1 MGNGNANDHHD
12 AREARMKA
20 VAVNGSV
27 RKDGNT
33 AILLN
38 HVLAELAK
46 EGIETSMVQLGG
58 KRVGGCIACRKCFDN
73 RDRLCAVRNDAANEA
88 IAAMADADAVVLGS
102 PVYFADVSAGMKGL
116 IERAG
121 MVGIANGAMF
131 RRKVGAGVVAVRRG
145 GAIHSFHSLNNF
157 FFISQMVVPGSSYW
171 NVGIGREAGE
181 VEGDE
186 EGVRTM
192 RVLGEN
198 MAWLLGRI
206 HR

>member
-1 MGNGNANDHHD
+1 
-12 AREARMKA
+12 MKA

-46 EGIETSMVQLGG
+46 EGIGTSLIQLGA
-58 KRVGGCIACRKCFDN
+58 KRLGGCIACRKCFDN

-88 IAAMADADAVVLGS
+88 IAAMADADAVILGS
-102 PVYFADVSAGMKGL
+102 PVYFADISAGMKGL

-121 MVGIANGAMF
+121 MVGMANGAMW

-171 NVGIGREAGE
+171 NVGVGREAGE
-181 VEGDE
+181 VEGDA

-198 MAWLLGRI
+198 MAWLMKKIGA
-206 HR
+206 